1 MQFYFSCRQ
10 KHPFKFRGRENHLC
24 TQKVYGLEV
33 KIIKMINKQC
43 LICHG
48 ESEKHEITNIYESK
62 QLFVKDTLEKI
73 IHRRLFQDKFS
84 QYQLCTSCFKSVKDY
99 EALQQKIFKVTYF
112 NNFIIY
118 SFDFYYSIILPYCKF
133 IKNFG

>member
-1 MQFYFSCRQ
+1 
-10 KHPFKFRGRENHLC
+10 
-24 TQKVYGLEV
+24 
-33 KIIKMINKQC
+33 MINKQC
-43 LICHG
+43 LICHE

-99 EALQQKIFKVTYF
+99 EALQQKLFKVTYF
-112 NNFIIY
+112 NYLYNLF
-118 SFDFYYSIILPYCKF
+118 FRFFNSIEVK
-133 IKNFG
+133 